1 MDTQSVRV
9 LLHGL
14 SCMQLRQQSLN
25 GKTTYK
31 LLGSLAKVS
40 LLLWRH
46 YEDTL
51 LDDYITF
58 VAILRKIL
66 QEVGVTAEDASSDK
80 EDCCKTFIRITECFQ
95 NKRTV
100 LARVSV
106 QQNYLKM
113 AFSDLYV
120 SSMIVV
126 CTLCC
131 ERYSQHSSVWLS
143 WQHQ

>member
-66 QEVGVTAEDASSDK
+66 QEVGVTAEDASPDK

-100 LARVSV
+100 LARYAPYVVNDIVNTLQSGCHG
-106 QQNYLKM
+106 NISK
-113 AFSDLYV
+113 V
-120 SSMIVV
+120 SSADLA
-126 CTLCC
+126 CTYSACC
-131 ERYSQHSSVWLS
+131 D
-143 WQHQ
+143 